1 MNKMSADKK
10 KAHIDLALQSQTL
23 RETRDTRFNY
33 EPLLSAHPQ
42 GILKPFPFLGKT
54 MRVPIWISS
63 MTGGT
68 EASMLINRNLARVC
82 NEFGLGMGLGSC
94 RTLLEDNLYPEHF
107 LLRKYL
113 GDEVPFYANLGIVQI
128 GKSLANNT
136 VDRISEMVDRLEADG
151 LIIHVNPLQEW
162 LQPEGE
168 VILQKP
174 IDIIKEFIEQ
184 VNFPVIVKEVG
195 QGMGP
200 ESLRQLMSLPLEAV
214 EFAAFGGTNFA
225 SLELQRSN
233 QQIRQMLEPL
243 SLIGND
249 ADVML
254 GSLNKLVHE
263 NKKLPVKQIIISGGI
278 KTFLDGYYFIR
289 KSQVPAIYGQASMF
303 LKYAR
308 EDYETLR
315 EFTLNQIRGLEIAFA
330 YLTLTED

>member
-1 MNKMSADKK
+1 MSAEKK
-10 KAHIDLALQSQTL
+10 KAHIDLALQSQTS
-23 RETRDTRFNY
+23 RDTRDKRFNY

-94 RTLLEDNLYPEHF
+94 RILLEDNQFPDHF
-107 LLRKYL
+107 FLRKYI
-113 GDEVPFYANLGIVQI
+113 GYEVPFYANLGIVQI
-128 GKSLANNT
+128 EKSLTNNS
-136 VDRISEMVDRLEADG
+136 VDRISEIIYKLEADG

-168 VILQKP
+168 VLHRKP
-174 IDIIKEFIEQ
+174 IDLIKEFIEL
-184 VNFPVIVKEVG
+184 VDFRVIVKEVG

-200 ESLRQLMSLPLEAV
+200 ESLRQLIALPLEAI
-214 EFAAFGGTNFA
+214 EFGAYGGTNFA
-225 SLELQRSN
+225 KLELRRSSLAI
-233 QQIRQMLEPL
+233 QQMLGPL

-249 ADVML
+249 TFDMMEWVNRL
-254 GSLNKLVHE
+254 IDE
-263 NKKLPVKQIIISGGI
+263 KKELPVKQVIISGGI
-278 KTFLDGYYFIR
+278 KNFLDGYYFIR
-289 KSQVPAIYGQASMF
+289 KSHVPAIYGQASMF
-303 LKYAR
+303 LRYAR

-315 EFTLNQIRGLEIAFA
+315 EFTLNQIRGLEVAYA
-330 YLTLTED
+330 YLTLKED

>member
-1 MNKMSADKK
+1 MSAEKK

-23 RETRDTRFNY
+23 RETMDTRFNY
-33 EPLLSAHPQ
+33 EPMLSAHPQ
-42 GILKPFPFLGKT
+42 GILKPFAFLGKT

-68 EASMLINRNLARVC
+68 EAAMLINRNLARVC

-94 RTLLEDNLYPEHF
+94 RILLEDNLYPEHF
-107 LLRKYL
+107 LLRKYI

-128 GKSLANNT
+128 GKALANNT
-136 VDRISEMVDRLEADG
+136 VDRITEMIGRLQADG
-151 LIIHVNPLQEW
+151 LMIHVNPLQEW

-168 VILQKP
+168 VMLRTP
-174 IDIIKEFIEQ
+174 IEIIKEFIER
-184 VNFPVIVKEVG
+184 VDFPVIVKEVG

-233 QQIRQMLEPL
+233 QQIQQMLKPL
-243 SLIGND
+243 SLVGND
-249 ADVML
+249 AYDML
-254 GSLNKLVHE
+254 DSVNKLVSE
-263 NKKLPVKQIIISGGI
+263 NPDLPVKQIIISGGI
-278 KTFLDGYYFIR
+278 KNFLDGYYFIR

-303 LKYAR
+303 LRYAR

-315 EFTLNQIRGLEIAFA
+315 EFTLNQIRGLEIAHA
-330 YLTLTED
+330 YLTIREDWG

>member
-1 MNKMSADKK
+1 MSADKK